1 MSNPIK
7 TTLKLSAIGLTMAIF
22 AGCASSGGE
31 KSGQAE
37 QAQAD
42 ATETR
47 NMAREALNTANQAQ
61 RDAQAAMQA
70 AQRNREEMDRMFQ
83 NSMRK

>member
-1 MSNPIK
+1 MSTPIK
-7 TTLKLSAIGLTMAIF
+7 TTLKLSAIGLSMAIF
-22 AGCASSGGE
+22 AGCAASGGE
-31 KSGQAE
+31 KTSQQDQQA
-37 QAQAD
+37 AQS
-42 ATETR
+42 TETR

-83 NSMRK
+83 SSMRK